1 MTRSGCAWLAVR
13 EVAMFQAE
21 RFDCCLRKPAQGFNL
36 LIWSHDSRNNCC
48 SLLRILFGHKIDR
61 ADRRT
66 AFQWLSCHKYVLTFC
81 HIPIYHGRC
90 PMLLMYVVEYY
101 H

>member
-1 MTRSGCAWLAVR
+1 
-13 EVAMFQAE
+13 MFQAE
-21 RFDCCLRKPAQGFNL
+21 RFDRCLRKPAQRFNL

-66 AFQWLSCHKYVLTFC
+66 AFQWLSCHQYDLTIC
-81 HIPIYHGRC
+81 HIPNISR
-90 PMLLMYVVEYY
+90 PLSLVQWNVADETPT
-101 H
+101 